1 MKCCDLSAGKLRHTI
16 ELERLKSVPDGAGGW
31 SQKWVSQGTLRAMM
45 KPVSGRERMEY
56 ERLESVVTF
65 RCVIRFRSDIRA
77 SDRIRYNGRVYNI
90 RYIYDIEER
99 RKWLELE
106 LGQGEA
112 A

>member
-16 ELERLKSVPDGAGGW
+16 ELERLKSVPDGAGGG

-45 KPVSGRERMEY
+45 KPVSGRERMEF

-65 RCVIRFRSDIRA
+65 RCVIRYRDDIRA

-90 RYIYDIEER
+90 RHIHDIEER